1 MKAFLDIFEYYYNHH
16 HFLSEFAYY
25 RPSFLELPDV
35 CDHLGLVLIRAGTD

>member
-1 MKAFLDIFEYYYNHH
+1 MSTTITTTISSL
-16 HFLSEFAYY
+16 EFAYY